1 MTNIRENNTT
11 DIICEQDKLEL
22 FDEIMCKI
30 QSKKNENCI
39 SNSRWSHNKIDYE
52 I

>member
-30 QSKKNENCI
+30 QSKKKKRMEII
-39 SNSRWSHNKIDYE
+39 SHSHLYNQYL
-52 I
+52 